1 MTLIRSAA
9 KDLGSG
15 ARVPRFLA
23 TLGMTVFLSCTS
35 SAPEPEPVPVVTA
48 IPVAAPPPRAETP
61 PPATTAA
68 PPVNRTPVTILDPG
82 VRDRRVRDPGVRDA
96 GDTEIRV
103 LLSASPAGARVASPG
118 GLMFTGG
125 DGGFIARSGRN
136 DAWRVEAAG
145 RRVRLV
151 GGGSA
156 TSWTDG
162 PVYARAMGA
171 ALLSVGGKPYRGDLA
186 FFGGDSGVLV
196 VNVVKIDDYLRGV
209 VPLEIGT
216 RSMDDSA
223 AVQAQAVTARSY
235 AFIHL
240 ANGRSRFYDVT
251 AGVTDQV
258 YGGVEVETPVAS
270 EAVESTRTLVLRY
283 AGRVVNAPY
292 SSTCGGSTAAA
303 SEVWRSN
310 DEPYLQ
316 PVSDQIPGTSRYYC
330 DIGARFR
337 WTRTLEAATLNQ
349 ALAQYLANYTSVP
362 NRTPGIARSMTV
374 SSHTGSG
381 RVGTLL
387 ISTDRGNF
395 TLRGNDIRY
404 VLRPPGGE
412 ILNSTNFVIESIAGA
427 DGSLA
432 RVNIR
437 GTGNGHG
444 VGMCQWGA
452 IGRARAGQDFR
463 TILRTYYPGTTVGP
477 AN

>member
-1 MTLIRSAA
+1 
-9 KDLGSG
+9 
-15 ARVPRFLA
+15 
-23 TLGMTVFLSCTS
+23 
-35 SAPEPEPVPVVTA
+35 
-48 IPVAAPPPRAETP
+48 
-61 PPATTAA
+61 
-68 PPVNRTPVTILDPG
+68 
-82 VRDRRVRDPGVRDA
+82 
-96 GDTEIRV
+96 
-103 LLSASPAGARVASPG
+103 
-118 GLMFTGG
+118 
-125 DGGFIARSGRN
+125 
-136 DAWRVEAAG
+136 
-145 RRVRLV
+145 
-151 GGGSA
+151 
-156 TSWTDG
+156 
-162 PVYARAMGA
+162 
-171 ALLSVGGKPYRGDLA
+171 
-186 FFGGDSGVLV
+186 
-196 VNVVKIDDYLRGV
+196 
-209 VPLEIGT
+209 
-216 RSMDDSA
+216 MDDSA

-240 ANGRSRFYDVT
+240 TNSRSRFYDVT
-251 AGVTDQV
+251 AGVGDQV

-283 AGRVVNAPY
+283 GGRVVNAPY
-292 SSTCGGSTAAA
+292 SSTCGGSTAGA
-303 SEVWRSN
+303 SEMWRSN

-337 WTRTLEAATLNQ
+337 WTRTLDAPTLNQ

-362 NRTPGIARSMTV
+362 NRTPGIARSIAV
-374 SSHTGSG
+374 SSHTRSG

-404 VLRPPGGE
+404 VLRAPGGE
-412 ILNSTNFVIESIAGA
+412 ILNSTSFVVESIAGA

-463 TILRTYYPGTTVGP
+463 TILRTYYPGTSVGP